1 MFYFCLGAKKG
12 HVIDVEF
19 SQFFDQKKSKKDL
32 KKIYNSYWVNAARL
46 LLFDDGISADEEF
59 VVVGRSLCSSFA
71 SSCSMFISA

>member
-32 KKIYNSYWVNAARL
+32 KKNI
-46 LLFDDGISADEEF
+46 
-59 VVVGRSLCSSFA
+59 
-71 SSCSMFISA
+71 